1 MTELQSPQR
10 NFCFDLHLN
19 SILVTPERCI
29 MTAPLS
35 REIRADDH
43 LSARLGVLATMLDVA
58 GSDPVLAAWSPDWT
72 ATQDLSVHRIAPIQ
86 RGPIVVDA
94 KTARLGKRVIFVSA
108 DLYDGNG
115 ITDIPTLQGAIDQPN
130 KAETALTHAA
140 RGLIT
145 FIRIPRTGASGV
157 DSYDPNLWVGK
168 LKKRSA
174 DHHNPELLNER
185 LGIDVIEAEAGI
197 VEITNN
203 PYVANS
209 IGTINGGVQAIT
221 VEAAAEAM
229 CPHRIAAD
237 LQLHFLSQLKVGPAR
252 TECTLVREA
261 TDHSVVE
268 VHLVDAGAAD
278 RLVARAL
285 VTLV

>member
-1 MTELQSPQR
+1 MTEIESPQR

-86 RGPIVVDA
+86 QGPIVVDA

-115 ITDIPTLQGAIDQPN
+115 ITDIPTLQEAIDHRSSARTVP
-130 KAETALTHAA
+130 TLAA
-140 RGLIT
+140 KGLIT

-168 LKKRSA
+168 LKKRAA
-174 DHHNPELLNER
+174 DRHNPEFLNER

-197 VEITNN
+197 VEIANN

-221 VEAAAEAM
+221 VEAAAEAL
-229 CPHRIAAD
+229 CPHRIAVD
-237 LQLHFLSQLKVGPAR
+237 LQMHFLSQLKAGPAR
-252 TECTLVREA
+252 TRCTLVREA
-261 TDHSVVE
+261 TDHSIVE
-268 VHLVDAGAAD
+268 VHLVDTAAGD
-278 RLVARAL
+278 KLLARAL
-285 VTLV
+285 VTLM